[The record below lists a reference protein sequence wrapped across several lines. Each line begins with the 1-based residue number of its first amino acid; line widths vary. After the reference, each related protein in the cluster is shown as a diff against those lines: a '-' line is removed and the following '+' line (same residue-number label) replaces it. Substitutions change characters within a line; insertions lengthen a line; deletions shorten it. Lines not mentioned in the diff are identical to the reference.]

1 MEHKPVEAL
10 RALADIHGGVPQV
23 LSRRE
28 RLERWAE
35 VLDREP
41 ERRLRSL
48 GEIEFVPKAERPA
61 LRADDSPLTVAY
73 ADPVLRTAGLGSD
86 RLGDAMAFFELSERQ
101 AHRLLC
107 SCMNGWRIEA
117 GRVAGAVRRLADP
130 RSALPLTLAL
140 GAALA
145 GLPALMYWLG

>member
-1 MEHKPVEAL
+1 MEHKPVDAL
-10 RALADIHGGVPQV
+10 RTRADVHDAPRL

-35 VLDREP
+35 MLERAP

-48 GEIEFVPKAERPA
+48 GEIEFVPRAERPA
-61 LRADDSPLTVAY
+61 LRADNSPLTIAY
-73 ADPVLRTAGLGSD
+73 ADPVLRAAGLGSD
-86 RLGDAMAFFELSERQ
+86 RLGDAMAFFELSEHQ

-117 GRVAGAVRRLADP
+117 GRAAGAVRRLADP
-130 RSALPLTLAL
+130 RSPLPLAL
-140 GAALA
+140 GLGAGLA

>member
-10 RALADIHGGVPQV
+10 RARADVHDAPRL

-35 VLDREP
+35 LLERDA

-48 GEIEFVPKAERPA
+48 GEIELVPKAERAA
-61 LRADDSPLTVAY
+61 LRADHSPLTVAY

-86 RLGDAMAFFELSERQ
+86 RLGDAMAFFALSEGQ

-107 SCMNGWRIEA
+107 SCRNGWRIEA
-117 GRVAGAVRRLADP
+117 GRLAGAVRRLADP
-130 RSALPLTLAL
+130 RSPLPLALGL

-145 GLPALMYWLG
+145 GLPALVYWLG